1 MRHTL
6 GGTHFCAHTRGR
18 NSFPLALLRL
28 ADFRGRAT
36 VGACENRSAA
46 PAAPSLL
53 RPLDALGAAAPWGQN
68 LALNRALAAKR
79 LAHSQRQISLSVSR
93 PSAHVGWTGLFS
105 IVRTYYKSAMLKSY
119 TPSGAKPAVAGWP
132 CQSVPSARVIAGFSA
147 AVGQK
152 VVYPV
157 DLAFFHRVQ
166 IIVIG
171 QKLAGGGQG
180 AGGLIGPLD
189 QPEGAGLVPRQAA
202 GQVLFAPGRRRCNP
216 SPARRTSWVSPARV

>member
-18 NSFPLALLRL
+18 NSFPLI
-28 ADFRGRAT
+28 
-36 VGACENRSAA
+36 S
-46 PAAPSLL
+46 
-53 RPLDALGAAAPWGQN
+53 PWGQN

-132 CQSVPSARVIAGFSA
+132 CQSVPSAR
-147 AVGQK
+147 
-152 VVYPV
+152 
-157 DLAFFHRVQ
+157 
-166 IIVIG
+166 
-171 QKLAGGGQG
+171 
-180 AGGLIGPLD
+180 
-189 QPEGAGLVPRQAA
+189 
-202 GQVLFAPGRRRCNP
+202 
-216 SPARRTSWVSPARV
+216 